1 MGVAVASHIHLLPL
15 KERRMPDEREPEF
28 VHIHSKAK
36 TAELLQ
42 KRITMHQELGFE
54 LVSVVPVASGVWP
67 GDKVWHAFMKRNT
80 ARWSANDAQALE

>member
-1 MGVAVASHIHLLPL
+1 MS
-15 KERRMPDEREPEF
+15 DERKPEF

-54 LVSVVPVASGVWP
+54 LVSVVPVAS
-67 GDKVWHAFMKRNT
+67 
-80 ARWSANDAQALE
+80 